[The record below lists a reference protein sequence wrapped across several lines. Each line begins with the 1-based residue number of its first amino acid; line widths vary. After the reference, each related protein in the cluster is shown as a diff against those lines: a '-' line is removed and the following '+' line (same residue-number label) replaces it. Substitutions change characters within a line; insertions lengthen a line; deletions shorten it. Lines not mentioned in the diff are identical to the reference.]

1 MDLIDYLKKYAQN
14 LNNEDIK
21 HMNIEKYEYF
31 KKFINDHYELEYMK
45 KNNYIKYVKIIRQ
58 KIVYLYHDQYYYYI
72 DEINQIIKM
81 MSDYHV
87 FYKINFKKYLYNV
100 DKIKKEL
107 NKREKNLYDTIHHF
121 QEMSKQYGSKP
132 KIKFQILHTVN
143 SYCYKLSIFKKL
155 KREMLCIIKDF
166 INYEE
171 SFGIDQK
178 LIQLNNM
185 ERTYIGKKS
194 EYHISKLIHNYTKK
208 HNHEMI
214 YKENIDIFKLL
225 HIKINSTHFKGE
237 IDGLLFK
244 IVDGQVIIEHIIE
257 VKSSIKSSYE
267 DIYKILALQEVLKNM
282 TFSDKI
288 YLDEYVLTYKSFEKI
303 IHKPLKDWLIYM
315 IIDVKNKIDKS
326 HLYFAYVL
334 KIIDNEFIKNYYVE
348 KKEDVLRKKHHQIL
362 KKEKYVQQL
371 FNLWVGHVNL
381 NNNDSILFM
390 LNL

>member
-1 MDLIDYLKKYAQN
+1 MDLIDYLKTNAQN
-14 LNNEDIK
+14 LTNKDIK
-21 HMNIEKYEYF
+21 HMNIEKYENF
-31 KKFINDHYELEYMK
+31 KKFIDDHYELEYMK

-58 KIVYLYHDQYYYYI
+58 KIVYLYNDQYYYYI

-81 MSDYHV
+81 MSEYHV
-87 FYKINFKKYLYNV
+87 FYKINFKKYLYNI

-107 NKREKNLYDTIHHF
+107 NKREKNLYDTIHNF
-121 QEMSKQYGSKP
+121 QEMSKQYESKP
-132 KIKFQILHTVN
+132 KIKFQILHTIN
-143 SYCYKLSIFKKL
+143 RYYYKLSIFKKL
-155 KREMLCIIKDF
+155 KREILCIIQDF
-166 INYEE
+166 IDYEE

-194 EYHISKLIHNYTKK
+194 EYCISKLIHNYTKK
-208 HNHEMI
+208 HNQEMI

-225 HIKINSTHFKGE
+225 HVKINSMHFKGE
-237 IDGLLFK
+237 IDGLLLK

-282 TFSDKI
+282 TFSEEM
-288 YLDEYVLTYKSFEKI
+288 YLDEYVLTSKSFEKI

>member
-1 MDLIDYLKKYAQN
+1 MDLIDYLKTNAQN
-14 LNNEDIK
+14 LTNKDIK
-21 HMNIEKYEYF
+21 HMNIEKYENF
-31 KKFINDHYELEYMK
+31 KKFIDDHYELEYMK

-58 KIVYLYHDQYYYYI
+58 KIVYLYNDQYYYYI

-81 MSDYHV
+81 MSEYHV
-87 FYKINFKKYLYNV
+87 FYKINFKKYLYNI

-107 NKREKNLYDTIHHF
+107 NKREKNLYDTIHNF
-121 QEMSKQYGSKP
+121 QEMSKQYESKP
-132 KIKFQILHTVN
+132 KIKFQILHTIN
-143 SYCYKLSIFKKL
+143 RYYYKLSIFKKL
-155 KREMLCIIKDF
+155 KREILCIIQDF
-166 INYEE
+166 IDYEE

-194 EYHISKLIHNYTKK
+194 EYCISKLIHNYTKK
-208 HNHEMI
+208 HNQEMI

-225 HIKINSTHFKGE
+225 HVKINSMHFKGE
-237 IDGLLFK
+237 IDGLLLK

-282 TFSDKI
+282 TFSEEM
-288 YLDEYVLTYKSFEKI
+288 YLDEYVLTSKSFEKI

-362 KKEKYVQQL
+362 KKEKHVQQL

>member
-1 MDLIDYLKKYAQN
+1 MDLIDYLKTNAQN
-14 LNNEDIK
+14 LTNKDIK
-21 HMNIEKYEYF
+21 HMNIEKYENF
-31 KKFINDHYELEYMK
+31 KKFIDDHYELEYMK

-58 KIVYLYHDQYYYYI
+58 KIVYLYNDQYYYYI

-81 MSDYHV
+81 MSEYHV
-87 FYKINFKKYLYNV
+87 FYKINFKKYLYNI

-107 NKREKNLYDTIHHF
+107 NKREKNLYDTIHNF
-121 QEMSKQYGSKP
+121 QEMSKQYESKP
-132 KIKFQILHTVN
+132 KIKFQILHTIN
-143 SYCYKLSIFKKL
+143 RYYYKLSIFKKL
-155 KREMLCIIKDF
+155 KRKILCIIQDF
-166 INYEE
+166 IDYEE

-194 EYHISKLIHNYTKK
+194 EYCISKLIHNYTKK
-208 HNHEMI
+208 HNQEMI

-225 HIKINSTHFKGE
+225 HVKINSMHFKGE
-237 IDGLLFK
+237 IDGLLLK
-244 IVDGQVIIEHIIE
+244 IIDGQVIIEHIIE

-282 TFSDKI
+282 TFSEEM
-288 YLDEYVLTYKSFEKI
+288 YLDEYVLTSKSFEKI

-334 KIIDNEFIKNYYVE
+334 KMIDNEFIKNYYVE

-362 KKEKYVQQL
+362 KKEKHVQQL

>member
-1 MDLIDYLKKYAQN
+1 MDLIDYLKTHAQN
-14 LNNEDIK
+14 LNKKDIK

-31 KKFINDHYELEYMK
+31 KKFIDDHYELEYMK

-72 DEINQIIKM
+72 DEINQIIKI

-87 FYKINFKKYLYNV
+87 FYKINFNKYLYNI

-107 NKREKNLYDTIHHF
+107 NKREKNLYDTIHNF

-143 SYCYKLSIFKKL
+143 SYSYKLSIFKKL
-155 KREMLCIIKDF
+155 KREILCIIQDF
-166 INYEE
+166 IDYEE

-194 EYHISKLIHNYTKK
+194 EYCISKLIHNYTKK
-208 HNHEMI
+208 HNQEMI

-225 HIKINSTHFKGE
+225 HVKINSMHFKGE
-237 IDGLLFK
+237 LDGLLLK

-282 TFSDKI
+282 TFSDEM
-288 YLDEYVLTYKSFEKI
+288 YLDEYVLTSKSFEKI

-348 KKEDVLRKKHHQIL
+348 KKEDALRKKHHQIL

-381 NNNDSILFM
+381 NNNNSILFM